1 MRRRAPGYASMSTE
15 RTKKSHFALITVR
28 IGFFPFVVFF
38 PLRCLAE
45 VVEGLSDILCLFKGA
60 RVQWLIALLENVFAQ
75 IRDFGAFDLADVKV
89 KSPGTSVRV
98 RVLVR

>member
-1 MRRRAPGYASMSTE
+1 MPGCVSMSTE
-15 RTKKSHFALITVR
+15 RKAKSHFALITVR

-45 VVEGLSDILCLFKGA
+45 VIEGLSDILCLFKHA

-75 IRDFGAFDLADVKV
+75 VRDYGPLDLADVDV
-89 KSPGTSVRV
+89 KSPDASVRV

>member
-1 MRRRAPGYASMSTE
+1 MSMSTE
-15 RTKKSHFALITVR
+15 RKAKSHFALITVR

-45 VVEGLSDILCLFKGA
+45 VIEGLSDILCLFKGA
-60 RVQWLIALLENVFAQ
+60 RVQWLLALLENIFAQ
-75 IRDFGAFDLADVKV
+75 VREFGPLDLADIDI
-89 KSPGTSVRV
+89 KSPDASVRV